1 MGAYLNC
8 IVHGR
13 RVFVMGAG
21 GNFVYFILWLGHV
34 RADWVSGS
42 KGQCSVLGGRC
53 GFNLSGS
60 AECSEHI

>member
-1 MGAYLNC
+1 
-8 IVHGR
+8 
-13 RVFVMGAG
+13 MGAG
-21 GNFVYFILWLGHV
+21 GNFIYFILWLGHV

-53 GFNLSGS
+53 SFNLSGS